1 MVMESAVGVLIIL
14 FFGILYQFKT
24 LTDSIT
30 KLSYDVYKFERVQN
44 DLYKK
49 MEKRE
54 IYYEDYDDDDDD
66 DD

>member
-1 MVMESAVGVLIIL
+1 MESAVGVLIIL

>member
-1 MVMESAVGVLIIL
+1 MESAVGVLIIL

-30 KLSYDVYKFERVQN
+30 KLSYDVYKFERVKN